1 MYIYLK
7 ESFKKAFVVFL
18 NIAVLVWSL
27 GFPLGL
33 SLYPQLANAAPPT
46 PGFGGPNEGQTGVPK
61 DAPIDRVFDQALSSA
76 TVNATTVLLQA
87 NTGNTQTGTPAGANL
102 CSSVSLGADFN
113 GTANVKIVCN
123 HADLTNSTWYTFT
136 IKGESTGVKNGG
148 GEALVHDFS
157 VHFQTG
163 TFTGGGFTGGAAFA
177 PQPVIMGTVPGPG
190 STLPANGKIVIT
202 FNPGGLDPNTSSM
215 ATSGDGSVLS
225 TTNIQLFLQVNGVIS
240 GSNLLAGSNLSWS
253 AVNKQLIST
262 LPPTVAAGSFY
273 RFVVKSTVKNTDGS
287 LYGNGADYMVPFQAV
302 ANDIAAPTV
311 VATFPSDGAT
321 SIDRALYDIVINFNK
336 PLDSNTITSSTI
348 LLIPDSNGDGILT
361 ESTTTLP
368 QILKVDSDGR
378 TVHLSPLVALGTST
392 ASLKHFIKVVSG
404 AGGVKDLYGNAIA
417 SNIVKSFTTG
427 TLINGVASDTT
438 KPFIL
443 FANATNFQVSI
454 GYSESMNATD
464 AATLEKFTLE
474 SPVGTSVSLSGKPIE
489 YQAFTK
495 ETFIRS
501 LAIAPGQTFKITVA
515 TSTKDLNDNFFD
527 NTGTP
532 AKNTFTG
539 TVGNAT
545 QTGPTGGGGS
555 TGGSGGGM
563 VDFFTMGTEPIM
575 VMPDAQLAGATS
587 QYRVEFKATTSIPVG
602 GKIVLTYPSGFTF
615 AATCDT
621 KLDQFDNN
629 DINGPSSNTVTFA
642 PACDSL
648 GRTVTLTTSGGATN
662 PNDYIRFKLQG
673 IVNSAVPKDFST
685 GGYTVDIK
693 TKDASNNLLDSKTSM
708 PFFLSTPGTQSVSG
722 TIYTDSDKDDTKDTG
737 ESGISA
743 ATVCLGGP
751 MIGFNCTT
759 TDGSGNYTFGSLNNG
774 YYHIEIPPQNLSGS
788 GGMMYRDINLAGG
801 ANQTGVN
808 FGIKPADGT
817 INVSITGGP
826 ANERVDIMAF
836 NSFDPMKGGFVARE
850 ATLNASGATTSVVG
864 LPVSLGKWQVSV
876 GPWMPKTPG
885 TPPPPPTFNF
895 MPPQPQEANIAVGA
909 TTASIAFTL
918 QTANRAIKGIV
929 VDGSGTG
936 IPNVF
941 VNARPAETSSGVF
954 GGGFAQTSSDG
965 TFSLNVVNGTYI
977 IEGHM
982 PGMPPS
988 NQAEA
993 TVRDNVSAV
1002 DNNTSSDVYSDGA
1015 LVTGNGIT
1023 LKIAKADRSIS
1034 GRVLDESGNAVAF
1047 AFVNGEKLDAS
1058 SNFMGQFVGGPTDSS
1073 GNYTLYVNDG
1083 TWRLRAFAPG
1093 FGDLGTMTVTVAGS
1107 SVSSQNFQ
1115 ASAADFGTVSGTVFQ
1130 DSDSDG
1136 VVDSGEGLGGAMIN
1150 IWGANG
1156 GNGTGTS
1163 SDGTYSVKVKTG
1175 AGYVVEGFVP
1185 GKGPLAPTAAFAVTS
1200 AGVTGKNLS
1209 LAGTGV
1215 INVTVTG
1222 VNDAFVDVRDANGR
1236 GFGTGGGTNGL
1247 YNLTL
1252 PASTAGIAYTVKAQN
1267 PKYGLIGSQSVT
1279 LTKDSTQTITF
1290 SPPTLYTISGTIT
1303 STSAACASGVSV
1315 FLTDSTNGRHA
1326 GGSANANGAYS
1337 VQVPNGTYN
1346 LVSGKPG
1353 CVDNAN
1359 PARIVVNGANIS
1371 TGTNRT
1377 MAAADST
1384 ITGRVTLNSSNV
1396 GTKTMVF
1403 ADNGS
1408 GKFVATEVETS
1419 TSGTSNNYTLRVTG
1433 GTWTVKAR
1441 SDGYES
1447 SSASVTV
1454 ASGGTSTQNLTLSAI
1469 AGYTIREARP
1479 SNVKPSQ
1486 GGLVKNTDIGGNF
1499 EVNIPAGVFG
1509 SSANDATV
1517 TTKEKTS
1524 VIDPPTDSVDI
1535 LGDKGIEITPT
1546 DASGN
1551 KISTLSSTAGSNV
1564 TIKIPYTESDI
1575 PSGTSESNLTVG
1587 VWSDEKQTWE
1597 ALPTTVDTT
1606 NNILMAT
1613 VTHFSDFAP
1622 MAPVG
1627 GASAPSTPTGVNAGS
1642 PGLNSALVS
1651 WTTVSGATGYSIYRD
1666 TSSGGSFPRLGSDP
1680 TVSSASQTSYTDS
1693 GLTCG
1698 TTYYYKVSSKNS
1710 DGESAASSSVSVN
1723 TMSCSGG
1730 GGGGGV
1736 SGGGNVAPAA
1746 QVQQQP
1752 AKAQP
1757 QAATPL
1763 TQQPAKVSQPF
1774 VSAPLAQVATLVE
1787 NMIVRGAN
1795 SAKVFLVKAGKLL
1808 YIPNAKAFS
1817 ALGLKWTNVKEVDL
1831 SVIASTKETP
1841 LLRAAGTKNTYK
1853 VANGRKLLLTSKEFA
1868 SAGYKNSDIT
1878 EVNKAVI
1885 TNTPSTSLIR
1895 FADSPKVYK
1904 IEKGKLRWIKTGDAF
1919 KRLKLN
1925 WDDVM
1930 VVDQKEVSNPKGK
1943 DIK

>member
-1 MYIYLK
+1 MNTYLK
-7 ESFKKAFVVFL
+7 KWFKKVSIVFL

-27 GFPLGL
+27 GLPLGL
-33 SLYPQLANAAPPT
+33 SLYPQLASAAPPT

-76 TVNATTVLLQA
+76 TVNTTNVLLQA
-87 NTGNTQTGTPAGANL
+87 NTGNTQTGTPAGTNL
-102 CSSVSLGADFN
+102 CSSVSLGADFS
-113 GTANVKIVCN
+113 GTANVKIACV
-123 HADLTNSTWYTFT
+123 HTDLTDSTWYTFT
-136 IKGESTGVKNGG
+136 IKGESTGVKNAG
-148 GEALVHDFS
+148 GEALTHDFL

-177 PQPVIMGTVPGPG
+177 PQPVITGTVPGPG
-190 STLPANGKIVIT
+190 STLPLNGKIVIT

-225 TTNIQLFLQVNGVIS
+225 ITNIQLFAQVNGVIS
-240 GSNLLAGSNLSWS
+240 GSNLLTGSNLSWN

-262 LPPTVAAGSFY
+262 LPPTVAAGSSY
-273 RFVVKSTVKNTDGS
+273 RFVVRSTVKNTDGS
-287 LYGNGADYMVPFQAV
+287 FYGNGADYMVPFQAV
-302 ANDIAAPTV
+302 ANDNTAPAV
-311 VATFPSDGAT
+311 VATFPSDTAT
-321 SIDRALYDIVINFNK
+321 SVDRALYDIVINFNK
-336 PLDSNTITSSTI
+336 PLDSNTISSSTI
-348 LLIPDSNGDGILT
+348 MLIPDLNGDSILNEAT
-361 ESTTTLP
+361 STLS
-368 QILKVDSDGR
+368 QILKVDADGR
-378 TVHLSPLVALGTST
+378 TVHLSPLTFIGTST
-392 ASLKHFIKVVSG
+392 IAVKHFIKVVSG
-404 AGGVKDLYGNAIA
+404 SNGVKDLYGNIIA

-427 TLINGVASDTT
+427 TLTNGVAADTT
-438 KPFIL
+438 KPYIA
-443 FANATNFQVSI
+443 FANATNFEVSI
-454 GYSESMNATD
+454 GYSEPINATD
-464 AATLEKFTLE
+464 AIALAKFTLE
-474 SPVGTSVSLSGKPIE
+474 SPVGTPVSLSGKPIE

-495 ETFIRS
+495 DTFIRG

-515 TSTKDLNDNFFD
+515 TSTKDLNNNLFD

-545 QTGPTGGGGS
+545 QTGPTGGGAM
-555 TGGSGGGM
+555 GGSGGGT

-587 QYRVEFKATTSIPVG
+587 QYRVEFKATTSVPIG

-615 AATCDT
+615 AAACGT

-642 PACDSL
+642 PVCDSL

-673 IVNSAVPKDFST
+673 IVNSTVPKDFST

-708 PFFLSTPGTQSVSG
+708 PFFLSTPGAQSVSG
-722 TIYTDSDKDDTKDTG
+722 TIYTDSDKDDTKDAG
-737 ESGISA
+737 ESGINA

-759 TDGSGNYTFGSLNNG
+759 TDSDGNYTFGSLNNG

-788 GGMMYRDINLAGG
+788 GGMMYRDINLSGG

-817 INVSITGGP
+817 INVNITGGP
-826 ANERVDIMAF
+826 ANEKVDIMAF

-864 LPVSLGKWQVSV
+864 LPVSFGKWQVSV

-895 MPPQPQEANIAVGA
+895 MPPQPQEANIALGA
-909 TTASIAFTL
+909 TTAAIAFTL
-918 QTANRAIKGIV
+918 QTANRAIKGTV
-929 VDGSGTG
+929 VDGSGAG

-993 TVRDNVSAV
+993 TVKDNVSAV

-1015 LVTGNGIT
+1015 LVTGRGIT

-1034 GRVLDESGNAVAF
+1034 GRVLDETGNAVAF

-1058 SNFMGQFVGGPTDSS
+1058 SNFMGQFVGAPTDSS

-1163 SDGTYSVKVKTG
+1163 SDGTYSVKVKAG

-1185 GKGPLAPTAAFAVTS
+1185 GKGPLAPSAAFAVTS

-1209 LAGTGV
+1209 LAGTGA

-1236 GFGTGGGTNGL
+1236 GFGTGGGTNGV

-1279 LTKDSTQTITF
+1279 LTKDSTQTVTF
-1290 SPPTLYTISGTIT
+1290 SPPTLYTISGTISST
-1303 STSAACASGVSV
+1303 STACASGVSV

-1326 GGSANANGAYS
+1326 GGSADANGAYS

-1353 CVDNAN
+1353 CVDSAN
-1359 PARIVVNGANIS
+1359 PAKIVVNSANIS

-1396 GTKTMVF
+1396 GTRTMVF

-1454 ASGGTSTQNLTLSAI
+1454 TSGGASTQNLTLSAI
-1469 AGYTIREARP
+1469 TGYTIREARP
-1479 SNVKPSQ
+1479 SNIKPSQ
-1486 GGLVKNTDIGGNF
+1486 GGLVKNTDIGSNF

-1524 VIDPPTDSVDI
+1524 IIDAPTDSVDI

-1642 PGLNSALVS
+1642 PGLNSALVT

-1680 TVSSASQTSYTDS
+1680 TVSSNNQTSYTDS

-1730 GGGGGV
+1730 GGGGV
-1736 SGGGNVAPAA
+1736 SGGGNAYIPAA
-1746 QVQQQP
+1746 QVQQP
-1752 AKAQP
+1752 AKV
-1757 QAATPL
+1757 TPL
-1763 TQQPAKVSQPF
+1763 TQQPAKVSPPF
-1774 VSAPLAQVATLVE
+1774 VSTPLAQVATLVE

-1795 SAKVFLVKAGKLL
+1795 SVKVFLVKAGKLL
-1808 YIPNAKAFS
+1808 YIPNPKAF
-1817 ALGLKWTNVKEVDL
+1817 AGLGLNWTNVKEVAP
-1831 SVIASTKETP
+1831 SVIANEQEVSLIRPENTKSV
-1841 LLRAAGTKNTYK
+1841 YK
-1853 VANGRKLLLTSKEFA
+1853 FANGRKLYLTSKEVA
-1868 SAGYKNSDIT
+1868 KAGYKDSDIT

-1885 TNTPSTSLIR
+1885 TNTPNATLLR
-1895 FADSPKVYK
+1895 FSNSPKVYK
-1904 IEKGKLRWIKTGDAF
+1904 LEKGKLRWIKTGDVF
-1919 KRLKLN
+1919 KRLKLK

-1930 VVDQKEVSNPKGK
+1930 VVDQNEVSNPKGK